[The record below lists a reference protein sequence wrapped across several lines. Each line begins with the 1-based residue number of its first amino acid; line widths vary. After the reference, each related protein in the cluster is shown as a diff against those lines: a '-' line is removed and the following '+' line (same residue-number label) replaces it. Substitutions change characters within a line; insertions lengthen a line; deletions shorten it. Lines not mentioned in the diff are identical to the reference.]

1 MTDTS
6 PYRQALAD
14 RLEAAGSIRT
24 PSWRKAVEAVPREL
38 FLNPGVF
45 LPAGNGR
52 WRPVTAAGA
61 DPAEWAEIAYS
72 DASLV
77 TQLDNH
83 LTADQALGPVP
94 GIPTSSSTDPGLVLE
109 MIEELEVEDG
119 HQVLEIG
126 TGTGYSSALMCH
138 RLGQDNVTTIE
149 VDPEVA
155 ARADEALEAVGFS
168 TWTVTGDGL
177 LGLPRRAPYDRV
189 VATCGVRRIPY
200 TWVRQTRP
208 GGIILATIGSLT
220 TGTGLAKL
228 TVREDGTADGWFIS
242 HASFMPARSQ
252 AIRPIAGDLSSR
264 VAYADSD
271 RRALV
276 APTTLDELMPA
287 FLVQLAAPTTQV
299 LHVQDSDGRP
309 RVYLFDATR
318 ESFAELLQDGDEW
331 AVRQGGPVS
340 LWDDIE
346 RALLGWADMGRPD
359 VTKVRLTVTERG
371 HTYCL
376 GSDPELR
383 WHHPVC

>member
-1 MTDTS
+1 MIDTS
-6 PYRQALAD
+6 AQRKALAD

-24 PSWRKAVEAVPREL
+24 PAWRGAVEAVPREA

-52 WRPVTAAGA
+52 WRPVTAADA
-61 DPAEWAEIAYS
+61 DAAEWAEIAYS
-72 DASLV
+72 GASLV

-149 VDPEVA
+149 VDPVLA
-155 ARADEALEAVGFS
+155 TRADEALEAVGFS

-200 TWVRQTRP
+200 AWVRQTRP

-220 TGTGLAKL
+220 TGTGLAKV
-228 TVREDGTADGWFIS
+228 TVREDGTADGRFVS

-252 AIRPIAGDLSSR
+252 AVQPVAGDLSSR
-264 VAYADSD
+264 TAYADTE

-287 FLVQLAAPTTQV
+287 FLVQLAAPTAQV
-299 LHVQDSDGRP
+299 LRVQDSDGRP
-309 RVYLFDATR
+309 SVCLFDPTR
-318 ESFAELLQDGDEW
+318 ESFAELVQDGDAW
-331 AVRQGGPVS
+331 DVRQGGPVR
-340 LWDDIE
+340 LWDDVE
-346 RALLGWADMGRPD
+346 RALLGWESLGRPNI
-359 VTKVRLTVTERG
+359 TEVRVEVTERG

-376 GSDPELR
+376 GSGSELR
-383 WHHPVC
+383 WDHLVC

>member
-6 PYRQALAD
+6 AQRKALAD
-14 RLEAAGSIRT
+14 RLKAAGSIRT
-24 PSWRKAVEAVPREL
+24 PAWREAVEAVPREA
-38 FLNPGVF
+38 FLSPGVF

-52 WRPVTAAGA
+52 WRPMTAAGT
-61 DPAEWAEIAYS
+61 DPEEWARIAYS

-109 MIEELEVEDG
+109 MLEELEVEDG

-149 VDPEVA
+149 VDPEVG
-155 ARADEALEAVGFS
+155 ARADDALENVGFS
-168 TWTVTGDGL
+168 TWTVIGDGL

-189 VATCGVRRIPY
+189 IATCGVRRIPY

-220 TGTGLAKL
+220 TGTALAKI
-228 TVREDGTADGWFIS
+228 TVREDGTADGRFIA

-264 VAYADSD
+264 AAYADTE
-271 RRALV
+271 RRAKV
-276 APTTLDELMPA
+276 DPTTLDELMPA
-287 FLVQLAAPTTQV
+287 VLVQLAAPTAQV
-299 LHVQDSDGRP
+299 LRVQDSDGRP
-309 RVYLFDATR
+309 SVYLFDPAR
-318 ESFAELLQDGDEW
+318 ESFAELVKDGDGW
-331 AVRQGGPVS
+331 DVRQGGPVR
-340 LWDDIE
+340 LWDDVE
-346 RALLGWADMGRPD
+346 RALLRWAAEGRPGI
-359 VTKVRLTVTERG
+359 TQVRLHVTERS
-371 HTYCL
+371 HTYL
-376 GSDPELR
+376 IGNAPDLR
-383 WHHPVC
+383 WVHPLR